1 MTQPAQAA
9 EGRSS
14 AAASELLERLEA
26 RAAEELADL
35 AGQPFALVDF
45 PDHANVGDSA
55 IWLGTT
61 TFFRRHHHSEPRY
74 VASISAFSAAA
85 LRRAHPEGPI
95 LIHGGGNFGDL
106 WPRHQ
111 QFRERLLERFRGRP
125 IVQLAQTVHY
135 QNPAAADRT
144 ARAIAR
150 HGNVRLLVRDRPSL
164 EYAAAKFDCPVR
176 LCPDLALCLGPQ
188 QRPAEP
194 EVDVLCLLR
203 TDRERAVAAPAA
215 REGIRVRVADWLGE
229 ARLPVYLEELAA
241 VAARFRDR
249 SKARGS
255 LRLARYDAAAGAR
268 VARGCRLLSSGR
280 VVITDRLHAH
290 LLCLLLG
297 IPHGVLDNSY
307 GKLARFLDA
316 WTGEAASV
324 RRFASPDEALDWAS
338 AFATSGI
345 PR

>member
-1 MTQPAQAA
+1 MNAA
-9 EGRSS
+9 ETD
-14 AAASELLERLEA
+14 LLGRLEA
-26 RAAEELADL
+26 RVAEELADL

-55 IWLGTT
+55 IWLGET
-61 TFFRRHHHSEPRY
+61 TFFRRHHQAEPRY

-111 QFRERLLERFRGRP
+111 QFRERLMERFPDRR

-135 QNPAAADRT
+135 RNPAAADRT
-144 ARAIAR
+144 ARVIAR
-150 HGNVRLLVRDRPSL
+150 HGDVRLLVRDETSL
-164 EYAAAKFDCPVR
+164 EYAAGRFDCPVR
-176 LCPDLALCLGPQ
+176 LCPDMALCLGPLP
-188 QRPAEP
+188 RPAEP
-194 EVDVLCLLR
+194 EVDVLCLMR
-203 TDRERAVAAPAA
+203 TDRERAVAAPGS
-215 REGIRVRVADWLGE
+215 REGLLVREADWLGE
-229 ARLPVYLEELAA
+229 PRLPVYLEALEAM
-241 VAARFRDR
+241 VARLRER
-249 SKARGS
+249 SIGRAG

-268 VARGCRLLSSGR
+268 VERGCRLLSSGR

-316 WTGEAASV
+316 WTAGAPSAH
-324 RRFASPDEALDWAS
+324 RFLSADEALDWAG
-338 AFATSGI
+338 AFAAPGI
-345 PR
+345 RR

>member
-1 MTQPAQAA
+1 MIGAVN
-9 EGRSS
+9 G
-14 AAASELLERLEA
+14 LLEQLEA
-26 RAAEELADL
+26 RVAAELADL

-61 TFFRRHHHSEPRY
+61 AFFRRHHRSEPRY

-111 QFRERLLERFRGRP
+111 QFRERLLERFPDRL

-135 QNPAAADRT
+135 QDPAAADRT
-144 ARAIAR
+144 ARVIAR
-150 HGNVRLLVRDRPSL
+150 HGNVRLLVRDQTSL
-164 EYAAAKFDCPVR
+164 EYATRRFDCPVL
-176 LCPDLALCLGPQ
+176 LCPDLALCLGPL

-194 EVDVLCLLR
+194 EVDILCLLR
-203 TDRERAVAAPAA
+203 TDRERAVAAPAS
-215 REGIRVRVADWLGE
+215 REGLRIRVVDWLSE

-241 VAARFRDR
+241 VAARFRHR
-249 SKARGS
+249 PVSRAA
-255 LRLARYDAAAGAR
+255 LRLARYDAAAAAR
-268 VARGCRLLSSGR
+268 VERGCRLLSSGR

-316 WTGEAASV
+316 WTGDAGSV
-324 RRFASPDEALDWAS
+324 HRFASPDQALDWAGG
-338 AFATSGI
+338 FATPEI
-345 PR
+345 RR